1 MEEQTAKTEVIEVE
15 EMPSPEAPADEIQ
28 VEEPEATITEAE
40 KPDAPLDP
48 IIETGESETI
58 PATQTGELSGNMTV
72 ERIGETTEAKD
83 LAAGLSEG
91 RSSGPVTL
99 TPAKPRP
106 PTPPKIMRANPKPAP
121 TPGARPRDA
130 TSGNPPV
137 EPKMTSE
144 VRQIP
149 KKGETKTEAKA
160 MPKQPPPPPQS
171 PRQREEALPAEAK
184 ASAYTATPEVV
195 TTNPVIPDM
204 NTNQPEGDHW
214 VNYVGTGQDV
224 RDSYP
229 PQSSN
234 QHNVSPTLTWQG
246 KRRWEMATSLQGW
259 LQGQRTNLERGLG
272 CRQQW
277 GMVV

>member
-1 MEEQTAKTEVIEVE
+1 
-15 EMPSPEAPADEIQ
+15 
-28 VEEPEATITEAE
+28 
-40 KPDAPLDP
+40 
-48 IIETGESETI
+48 
-58 PATQTGELSGNMTV
+58 
-72 ERIGETTEAKD
+72 
-83 LAAGLSEG
+83 
-91 RSSGPVTL
+91 
-99 TPAKPRP
+99 
-106 PTPPKIMRANPKPAP
+106 
-121 TPGARPRDA
+121 
-130 TSGNPPV
+130 
-137 EPKMTSE
+137 
-144 VRQIP
+144 
-149 KKGETKTEAKA
+149 